1 VSRLYLVIVLLTVLL
16 LILSLSRIRLRLR
29 YRRKGRDD
37 EFAVE
42 LFLWG
47 GLLGSRFEIPFIKIK
62 RPEFRAKAPGA
73 GRLVRRVLRPAFKIR
88 AQLEGKDGRP
98 VLEEKKKI
106 PLPGPVRMMG
116 VLIKQINLYRR
127 YKPALY
133 YLLGRTHLHRL
144 DWHTELGTGEPD
156 RTGVLTGALWGIKG
170 SLLSYFYA
178 LLAPGG
184 VQPHLTIRPSFE
196 RACFNV
202 SIDCILEFRLGYLFC
217 TGLKAIVL
225 KIRN

>member
-1 VSRLYLVIVLLTVLL
+1 MSRLYLVIVLLTVFL
-16 LILSLSRIRLRLR
+16 LILSLSRLRLRLR
-29 YRRKGRDD
+29 YRRKGRND

-47 GLLGSRFEIPFIKIK
+47 GLLVYKFEIPFIKRK
-62 RPEFRAKAPGA
+62 KPFLRARVPGA
-73 GRLVRRVLRPAFKIR
+73 GHLVRRVLRPAFKIR
-88 AQLEGKDGRP
+88 AQLEGKGGRP
-98 VLEEKKKI
+98 VIEEKRI
-106 PLPGPVRMMG
+106 IRLPGPSRMIG
-116 VLIKQINLYRR
+116 ILIKQIALFRR

-133 YLLGRTHLHRL
+133 YLLGRTHLRRL
-144 DWHTELGTGEPD
+144 DWHTEVGTGEPAQ
-156 RTGVLTGALWGIKG
+156 TGVLTGALWGIKG
-170 SLLSYFYA
+170 FLLSYFYA

-184 VQPHLTIRPSFE
+184 VKPHLTIKPSFK

-202 SIDCILEFRLGYLFC
+202 KFDCIIEFRLGYLFC

>member
-1 VSRLYLVIVLLTVLL
+1 VSRLYLVIVLLTVFL
-16 LILSLSRIRLRLR
+16 LILSLSRIGLRLR

-47 GLLGSRFEIPFIKIK
+47 GLLVYRFEIPFIKIK
-62 RPEFRAKAPGA
+62 KPGLRTKAPGA
-73 GRLVRRVLRPAFKIR
+73 GRLIRRVLRPAFKIR

-98 VLEEKKKI
+98 VIEEKKKI
-106 PLPGPVRMMG
+106 RLPGPGRIMA
-116 VLIKQINLYRR
+116 VLIKQIGLYRR

-133 YLLGRTHLHRL
+133 YLLGRTSLRRL
-144 DWHTELGTGEPD
+144 DWHTEIGTGEPAQ
-156 RTGVLTGALWGIKG
+156 TGVLTGVLWGIKG

-184 VQPHLTIRPSFE
+184 EQPRLTIRPSFE

-225 KIRN
+225 RIRN